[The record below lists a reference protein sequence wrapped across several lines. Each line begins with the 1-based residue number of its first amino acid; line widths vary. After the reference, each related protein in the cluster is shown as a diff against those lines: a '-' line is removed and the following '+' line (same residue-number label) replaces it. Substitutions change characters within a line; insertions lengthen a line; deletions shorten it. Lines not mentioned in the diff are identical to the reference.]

1 MIETGFN
8 NIQVQLMMQGNSANL
23 NRNLV
28 SKYHE
33 AQNKAWFAGLVA
45 RLLGR
50 SNAILSLEAAL
61 SGKPAAASHYAGL
74 RSVPVDAIHG
84 SEARG
89 DDFDRSFN
97 PLSGRTMAR
106 WLSVARA
113 RLMGVPLPP
122 VELIE
127 VNGAY
132 FVRDGHHRIS
142 VARSLG
148 ERYIEADVIVVTC

>member
-1 MIETGFN
+1 MMEIGFSSM
-8 NIQVQLMMQGNSANL
+8 QVQMMNQRDPVSLTRG
-23 NRNLV
+23 LV
-28 SKYHE
+28 GKFHQ
-33 AQNKAWFAGLVA
+33 AQNKAWFSHLVA
-45 RLLGR
+45 HLLGR
-50 SNAILSLEAAL
+50 SNAVLSLEEML
-61 SGKPAAASHYAGL
+61 CGKPAASRHYAGL

-84 SEARG
+84 SESRG

-113 RLMGVPLPP
+113 RMLGVPLPP

-127 VNGAY
+127 LNGAY

-148 ERYIEADVIVVTC
+148 ERFIEADVTVMSC